1 MTDFWY
7 IGFLEREIGSRG
19 YNLITDHDISEY
31 GAPLLKRYKVLLSGS
46 RPEYPTYNIL
56 NSYASFLEDGGH
68 FMYLGGN
75 RYYWMTAYDPSRF
88 HRIEVRRTDQGCRTF
103 SVPPGNWHH
112 SLTGGTGG
120 LWRTRGRPP
129 TQLFGIGS
137 CAMSVADGV
146 GYDITEET
154 RSDARLAF
162 LFYGAGLETAKSIR
176 DLRLVQ
182 GTASGDE
189 IDRLD
194 YSLGTPRDAVIIAA
208 SKLAGGHSDEFL
220 MFNEESMFP
229 MTNATGTTS
238 DKIRSDLVF
247 YQTAAGFSVGPM
259 NWVGALAW
267 KNYENN
273 IAQITANALHE
284 FTRKGEL
291 AGV

>member
-75 RYYWMTAYDPSRF
+75 RYYWMTAYDPSRS
-88 HRIEVRRTDQGCRTF
+88 HRIEVRRTNQGCRTF

-112 SLTGGTGG
+112 SFTGGTGG

-154 RSDARLAF
+154 RSDARLAS
-162 LFYGAGLETAKSIR
+162 LFYGAGLETAKNIR

-194 YSLGTPRDAVIIAA
+194 YSLGTPRNAVIIAA

-247 YQTAAGFSVGPM
+247 YQTAAGGRGLLGWS
-259 NWVGALAW
+259 
-267 KNYENN
+267 
-273 IAQITANALHE
+273 HE
-284 FTRKGEL
+284 LGWCLDMDEL
-291 AGV
+291 